1 MLPDQ
6 AARPA
11 PALAVARPGTVTS
24 HPAQIAETSM
34 RTLFALLLTV
44 VAWPAFAQGPAPGKL
59 LVRFETTMGAFTVAL
74 DTERAPLSS
83 ANIARYAADGFYD
96 GTIFHRVVPGFAVQ
110 GGGYTVDGTEK
121 PARDPV
127 PNESGN
133 GLTNRRGTV
142 ALARRADP
150 HSAAAEFYVNLADN
164 INLDPRPDR
173 WGFAVVGTVVQGMDV
188 IDRIA
193 TVRTGARGP
202 FPQETPL
209 EPVVIKRAEVLG
221 GAK

>member
-1 MLPDQ
+1 M
-6 AARPA
+6 R
-11 PALAVARPGTVTS
+11 AL
-24 HPAQIAETSM
+24 
-34 RTLFALLLTV
+34 LALLLTA
-44 VAWPAFAQGPAPGKL
+44 VASQAPAQGTSPGPL
-59 LVRFETTMGAFTVAL
+59 LVRFDTSLGAFTIAL
-74 DTERAPLSS
+74 DTGRAPLSA
-83 ANIARYAADGFYD
+83 ANLARYAADGHYD
-96 GTIFHRVVPGFAVQ
+96 GTIFHRVVPGFVVQ
-110 GGGYTVDGTEK
+110 GGGYTVDGSEK

-142 ALARRADP
+142 ALARGPDP

-173 WGFAVVGTVVQGMDV
+173 WGYAVVGTVVQGMDV
-188 IDRIA
+188 VDRIA
-193 TVRTGARGP
+193 AVRTGARGP

>member
-1 MLPDQ
+1 
-6 AARPA
+6 
-11 PALAVARPGTVTS
+11 
-24 HPAQIAETSM
+24 M
-34 RTLFALLLTV
+34 RALLVLFLTIA
-44 VAWPAFAQGPAPGKL
+44 AWPAAAQGTASRPLK
-59 LVRFETTMGAFTVAL
+59 VRFETTMGTFTVAL
-74 DTERAPLSS
+74 DNERAPLSA
-83 ANIARYAADGFYD
+83 ANIARYAADGHYD
-96 GTIFHRVVPGFAVQ
+96 GTILHRVVPGFAVQ

-121 PARDPV
+121 PARDPI

-142 ALARRADP
+142 ALARGPDP

-173 WGFAVVGTVVQGMDV
+173 WGFAVVGNVVEGMDV

-193 TVRTGARGP
+193 AVRTGARGP
-202 FPQETPL
+202 FPRETPL

-221 GAK
+221 PAK

>member
-1 MLPDQ
+1 M
-6 AARPA
+6 RTMF
-11 PALAVARPGTVTS
+11 ALYLTLLAGPAVAQGT
-24 HPAQIAETSM
+24 
-34 RTLFALLLTV
+34 
-44 VAWPAFAQGPAPGKL
+44 APGPL
-59 LVRFETTMGAFTVAL
+59 QVRFETSMGTFTVAL
-74 DTERAPLSS
+74 DTARAPLSA
-83 ANIARYAADGFYD
+83 ANIARYAADGHYD
-96 GTIFHRVVPGFAVQ
+96 GTIFHRVVAGFVVQ
-110 GGGYTVDGTEK
+110 GGGYTVVGTEK

-142 ALARRADP
+142 ALARGRDP

-193 TVRTGARGP
+193 AVRTGARGP
-202 FPQETPL
+202 FQSETPL

-221 GAK
+221 PAK

>member
-1 MLPDQ
+1 
-6 AARPA
+6 
-11 PALAVARPGTVTS
+11 
-24 HPAQIAETSM
+24 M
-34 RTLFALLLTV
+34 RALFALSLIAL
-44 VAWPAFAQGPAPGKL
+44 ACHASAQGTSPGRL
-59 LVRFETTMGAFTVAL
+59 LVRFETSMGAFTIAL
-74 DTERAPLSS
+74 DTERAPLSA
-83 ANIARYAADGFYD
+83 ANLARYAADGHYD
-96 GTIFHRVVPGFAVQ
+96 GTIFHRVVPGFVVQ
-110 GGGYTVDGTEK
+110 GGGYIPDGAEK
-121 PARDPV
+121 PARDPI

-142 ALARRADP
+142 ALARGPDP

-193 TVRTGARGP
+193 AVRTGARGP

-209 EPVVIKRAEVLG
+209 EPVVIQRVEVLG
-221 GAK
+221 PAK

>member
-1 MLPDQ
+1 
-6 AARPA
+6 
-11 PALAVARPGTVTS
+11 
-24 HPAQIAETSM
+24 
-34 RTLFALLLTV
+34 
-44 VAWPAFAQGPAPGKL
+44 
-59 LVRFETTMGAFTVAL
+59 VRFETSMGAFTIAL
-74 DTERAPLSS
+74 DTERAPLSA
-83 ANIARYAADGFYD
+83 ANLSRYAADGHYD
-96 GTIFHRVVPGFAVQ
+96 GTIFHRVVPGFVVQ
-110 GGGYTVDGTEK
+110 GGGYTPDGTEK
-121 PARDPV
+121 PARDPI

-142 ALARRADP
+142 ALARGPNP

-193 TVRTGARGP
+193 AVRTGARGP

-209 EPVVIKRAEVLG
+209 EPVVIQRAEVLG
-221 GAK
+221 PAK

>member
-1 MLPDQ
+1 
-6 AARPA
+6 
-11 PALAVARPGTVTS
+11 
-24 HPAQIAETSM
+24 M
-34 RTLFALLLTV
+34 RALFALLLTV
-44 VAWPAFAQGPAPGKL
+44 LACQASAQGIPPGRL
-59 LVRFETTMGAFTVAL
+59 LVRFDTTMGAFTIAL
-74 DTERAPLSS
+74 DTERAPLSA
-83 ANIARYAADGFYD
+83 ANLARYAADGHYD
-96 GTIFHRVVPGFAVQ
+96 GTIFHRVVDGFVVQ

-121 PARDPV
+121 PARDPI

-142 ALARRADP
+142 ALARGPDP

-188 IDRIA
+188 IDRIGS
-193 TVRTGARGP
+193 VRTGARGP
-202 FPQETPL
+202 FAQETPL
-209 EPVVIKRAEVLG
+209 EPVVIRRAEVLG

>member
-1 MLPDQ
+1 MRTTL
-6 AARPA
+6 ALILTLMVGS
-11 PALAVARPGTVTS
+11 ALAQDATPGPV
-24 HPAQIAETSM
+24 Q
-34 RTLFALLLTV
+34 
-44 VAWPAFAQGPAPGKL
+44 
-59 LVRFETTMGAFTVAL
+59 VRFETTMGNFTVAL
-74 DTERAPLSS
+74 NTARAPLSAAS
-83 ANIARYAADGFYD
+83 IARRAADGHYD
-96 GTIFHRVVPGFAVQ
+96 GTIFHRVVPGFAIQ
-110 GGGYTVDGTEK
+110 GGGYTVDGVEK

-142 ALARRADP
+142 ALARGPDP
-150 HSAAAEFYVNLADN
+150 HSASGEFYVNLADN

-193 TVRTGARGP
+193 AVRTGARGP
-202 FPQETPL
+202 FPHEAPL

-221 GAK
+221 PAR

>member
-1 MLPDQ
+1 MPM
-6 AARPA
+6 R
-11 PALAVARPGTVTS
+11 AL
-24 HPAQIAETSM
+24 
-34 RTLFALLLTV
+34 LALLLTV
-44 VAWPAFAQGPAPGKL
+44 VAWPAAAQGTASRPL
-59 LVRFETTMGAFTVAL
+59 QVRFDTTMGTFTVAL
-74 DTERAPLSS
+74 DTERAPLSA
-83 ANIARYAADGFYD
+83 ANIARYAADGHYD

-110 GGGYTVDGTEK
+110 GGGYTVEGTEK
-121 PARDPV
+121 PARDPI

-142 ALARRADP
+142 ALARGPEP

-188 IDRIA
+188 IDRVA
-193 TVRTGARGP
+193 AVRTGARGP
-202 FPQETPL
+202 FPRETPL

-221 GAK
+221 PAK

>member
-1 MLPDQ
+1 MP
-6 AARPA
+6 
-11 PALAVARPGTVTS
+11 
-24 HPAQIAETSM
+24 M
-34 RTLFALLLTV
+34 RALLVLFLTI
-44 VAWPAFAQGPAPGKL
+44 VAWPAAAQGTASRPL
-59 LVRFETTMGAFTVAL
+59 QVRFETTMGSFTVAL
-74 DTERAPLSS
+74 DTGRAPLSA
-83 ANIARYAADGFYD
+83 ANIARYAADGHYD

-110 GGGYTVDGTEK
+110 GGGYTLDGIAK

-142 ALARRADP
+142 ALARGPDP

-173 WGFAVVGTVVQGMDV
+173 WGFAVVGNVVEGMDV

-193 TVRTGARGP
+193 AVRTGASGP
-202 FPQETPL
+202 FPRETPL

-221 GAK
+221 PTK

>member
-1 MLPDQ
+1 M
-6 AARPA
+6 R
-11 PALAVARPGTVTS
+11 AV
-24 HPAQIAETSM
+24 
-34 RTLFALLLTV
+34 LALLLTF
-44 VAWPAFAQGPAPGKL
+44 VAWAASAQGSAPGQL
-59 LVRFETTMGAFTVAL
+59 LVRFETSMGEFTVAL
-74 DTERAPLSS
+74 DTERAPLSA
-83 ANIARYAADGFYD
+83 ANLARYASDGYYD
-96 GTIFHRVVPGFAVQ
+96 GTIFHRVMPGFVVQ
-110 GGGYTVDGTEK
+110 GGGYTADGVQK

-142 ALARRADP
+142 ALARSPDP

-173 WGFAVVGTVVQGMDV
+173 WGFAVVGKVVQGMEV

-193 TVRTGARGP
+193 AVRTGARGP
-202 FPQETPL
+202 FQGETPL
-209 EPVVIKRAEVLG
+209 EPVVITRAAVLG

>member
-1 MLPDQ
+1 
-6 AARPA
+6 
-11 PALAVARPGTVTS
+11 
-24 HPAQIAETSM
+24 M
-34 RTLFALLLTV
+34 RTLLALFLT
-44 VAWPAFAQGPAPGKL
+44 ALACQAAAQGTSPGRL
-59 LVRFETTMGAFTVAL
+59 LVRFETSMGAFTIAL
-74 DTERAPLSS
+74 DTERAPLSA
-83 ANIARYAADGFYD
+83 ANLARYASDGHYN
-96 GTIFHRVVPGFAVQ
+96 GTIFHRVVPGFVVQ
-110 GGGYTVDGTEK
+110 GGGYTPDGIEK

-142 ALARRADP
+142 ALARGPDP

-193 TVRTGARGP
+193 AVRTGARGP

-209 EPVVIKRAEVLG
+209 EPVVIQRAEVLG
-221 GAK
+221 PAK

>member
-1 MLPDQ
+1 
-6 AARPA
+6 
-11 PALAVARPGTVTS
+11 
-24 HPAQIAETSM
+24 
-34 RTLFALLLTV
+34 
-44 VAWPAFAQGPAPGKL
+44 
-59 LVRFETTMGAFTVAL
+59 
-74 DTERAPLSS
+74 
-83 ANIARYAADGFYD
+83 
-96 GTIFHRVVPGFAVQ
+96 VPGFAVQ
-110 GGGYTVDGTEK
+110 GGGYTVEGTEK

-142 ALARRADP
+142 ALARGPDP

-173 WGFAVVGTVVQGMDV
+173 WGFAVFGTVVQGMDV

-202 FPQETPL
+202 FPRETPL
-209 EPVVIKRAEVLG
+209 EPVVIKRAEVIG
-221 GAK
+221 SAK

>member
-1 MLPDQ
+1 
-6 AARPA
+6 
-11 PALAVARPGTVTS
+11 
-24 HPAQIAETSM
+24 M
-34 RTLFALLLTV
+34 RAWPALLLTV
-44 VAWPAFAQGPAPGKL
+44 IAWQASAQGTSSTPIM
-59 LVRFETTMGAFTVAL
+59 VRFETSLGPFTIAL
-74 DTERAPLSS
+74 DSERAPLSA
-83 ANIARYAADGFYD
+83 ANLARYAADGHYD
-96 GTIFHRVVPGFAVQ
+96 GTIFHRVVPGFVIQ
-110 GGGYTVDGTEK
+110 GGGYAEDGTEK

-142 ALARRADP
+142 ALARGPDP
-150 HSAAAEFYVNLADN
+150 HSAAAEFYVNVADN

-173 WGFAVVGTVVQGMDV
+173 WGFAVVGTVVQGMEV

-193 TVRTGARGP
+193 AVRTGARGP

-221 GAK
+221 RLK

>member
-1 MLPDQ
+1 MRALF
-6 AARPA
+6 AVFLT
-11 PALAVARPGTVTS
+11 ALACQAS
-24 HPAQIAETSM
+24 
-34 RTLFALLLTV
+34 
-44 VAWPAFAQGPAPGKL
+44 AQGSSPGRP
-59 LVRFETTMGAFTVAL
+59 LVRFETSMGAFTIAL
-74 DTERAPLSS
+74 DTERAPLSA
-83 ANIARYAADGFYD
+83 ANLARYAADGHYD
-96 GTIFHRVVPGFAVQ
+96 GTIFHRVVPGFVVQ
-110 GGGYTVDGTEK
+110 GGGYTPDGNEK
-121 PARDPV
+121 PARDPI

-142 ALARRADP
+142 ALARGPDP

-193 TVRTGARGP
+193 AVRTGARGP

-209 EPVVIKRAEVLG
+209 EPVVIRRAEVLG
-221 GAK
+221 PAK

>member
-1 MLPDQ
+1 M
-6 AARPA
+6 R
-11 PALAVARPGTVTS
+11 AL
-24 HPAQIAETSM
+24 
-34 RTLFALLLTV
+34 LALLLTI
-44 VAWPAFAQGPAPGKL
+44 VAWPAAAQGVASRPL
-59 LVRFETTMGAFTVAL
+59 QVRFETTMGTFTVAL
-74 DTERAPLSS
+74 DTERAPLST
-83 ANIARYAADGFYD
+83 ANIARYAADGHYD

-110 GGGYTVDGTEK
+110 GGGYTVDGVEK
-121 PARDPV
+121 PTRDPV

-142 ALARRADP
+142 ALARGPDP

-193 TVRTGARGP
+193 AVRTGARGP
-202 FPQETPL
+202 FSRETPL
-209 EPVVIKRAEVLG
+209 EPVVIRRAEVLG
-221 GAK
+221 RAQ

>member
-1 MLPDQ
+1 M
-6 AARPA
+6 R
-11 PALAVARPGTVTS
+11 AL
-24 HPAQIAETSM
+24 
-34 RTLFALLLTV
+34 LALLLTI
-44 VAWPAFAQGPAPGKL
+44 VAWPVAAQGTAARPL
-59 LVRFETTMGAFTVAL
+59 QVRFETTMGAFTVAL
-74 DTERAPLSS
+74 DTGRAPLSA
-83 ANIARYAADGFYD
+83 ANLARYAADGHYD

-110 GGGYTVDGTEK
+110 GGGFTVDGTEK

-142 ALARRADP
+142 ALARGPDP

-188 IDRIA
+188 VDRIA
-193 TVRTGARGP
+193 AVRTGARGP
-202 FPQETPL
+202 FPSETPL

-221 GAK
+221 PAR